1 MNNGTRFTLGVVS
14 LILGVLFATIFVNR
28 LQAEEPMDSKP
39 DTSVEQSYMDS
50 NFQTTNSPGISWS
63 A

>member
-28 LQAEEPMDSKP
+28 LQAEEPMDSGP
-39 DTSVEQSYMDS
+39 DTIIEQSYLDYP
-50 NFQTTNSPGISWS
+50 FEVTHGYDISWT